1 MASVKAS
8 GAAGGASVDPAFAIC
23 KEILSRL
30 PQAFNI
36 AEVGQK
42 YPVIYTNSM
51 NTVLRQELIR

>member
-8 GAAGGASVDPAFAIC
+8 GAAGGVAVDPAFAIC

-30 PQAFNI
+30 PQSFNI
-36 AEVGQK
+36 GEVGQK